1 MVNSRLYEDVCLT
14 ECKYQ
19 LLRYSLPQTPS
30 YYFLNKRTKFTLDII
45 NQIRPCHVPA
55 YIWKSLIIIGASF
68 DTCTVANPFDTC
80 TVAKKF
86 KWLQRFLNSTRVDIF
101 YCFFSTALRNKII
114 LQPLFL
120 RKWIDKLKFCI
131 IFWQFWCKPK
141 KKFLLWNN
149 RSHIL
154 NVIREKN
161 TCLARKD

>member
-86 KWLQRFLNSTRVDIF
+86 KWLQRFLNSTRVDF
-101 YCFFSTALRNKII
+101 FHCFFPQLFGTKLYYSLCFFENESINWSFALFFDSFDVN
-114 LQPLFL
+114 Q
-120 RKWIDKLKFCI
+120 
-131 IFWQFWCKPK
+131 K
-141 KKFLLWNN
+141 KSFY
-149 RSHIL
+149 SETIE
-154 NVIREKN
+154 VIY
-161 TCLARKD
+161 